1 LSIAKRKK
9 EVRNSRVKKR
19 MKYAEKQKKL
29 KSMKSTYSGGEGKG
43 GYKGEQTGI
52 KPGLIKSV
60 KLSK

>member
-1 LSIAKRKK
+1 M
-9 EVRNSRVKKR
+9 KKR

-29 KSMKSTYSGGEGKG
+29 KSMKATYSGGEGRG